1 MPIVDTKHGKIE
13 GSSEDGL
20 SVFRGIPYAMPP
32 TGSRRFLPPQ
42 ELESSINTCQAREF
56 GSAAPQIRSKLAPEI
71 TENMSEDCL
80 SLNVWSPGCDDQQRP
95 VMVWIHGGSFLVGAS
110 KNGVS
115 DGAQIAQRGDIVVV
129 SINYRVGAFG
139 FLHLADIAGAD
150 YVSSG
155 NIGLL
160 DQIAALKWVKENINH
175 FGGNPDNVTVF
186 GCSAGGISISALMA
200 MPAAHGLFH
209 RAITQSGASLA
220 RSAASASTAADL
232 FMNQAGATNVEDLR
246 AMSMEQMI
254 DAQASS
260 LASSPKPDVF
270 FGPVVDGTALPEAP
284 LHAIAEGRAM
294 KIPLLTGTTLDEMRF
309 WLLHS
314 SEVVTIAPDKLMHVL
329 TRLTGDR
336 ADSLLAA
343 HKAHRPD
350 ADDSDISVAILGDI
364 SFTLPATRMMEAHS
378 SQQPDS
384 WMYLFAWPSPAV
396 GGSLGTP
403 HAIEQPFVFGTLD
416 SPFAKV
422 FLAGGEGLES
432 LSTRVQDAWIAFA
445 KAGDPN
451 HPGLPHWPAYNA
463 DSRSVMRFD
472 TECTTL
478 SDPLGDIRRQWD
490 GVPFDGISPPVGI
503 RPSPHA

>member
-1 MPIVDTKHGKIE
+1 
-13 GSSEDGL
+13 
-20 SVFRGIPYAMPP
+20 
-32 TGSRRFLPPQ
+32 
-42 ELESSINTCQAREF
+42 
-56 GSAAPQIRSKLAPEI
+56 
-71 TENMSEDCL
+71 
-80 SLNVWSPGCDDQQRP
+80 
-95 VMVWIHGGSFLVGAS
+95 
-110 KNGVS
+110 GVS

-160 DQIAALKWVKENINH
+160 DQIAALKWVKDNINH

-284 LHAIAEGRAM
+284 LHAIAEGCVM
-294 KIPLLTGTTLDEMRF
+294 F
-309 WLLHS
+309 LH
-314 SEVVTIAPDKLMHVL
+314 VKD
-329 TRLTGDR
+329 
-336 ADSLLAA
+336 
-343 HKAHRPD
+343 
-350 ADDSDISVAILGDI
+350 
-364 SFTLPATRMMEAHS
+364 F
-378 SQQPDS
+378 
-384 WMYLFAWPSPAV
+384 
-396 GGSLGTP
+396 
-403 HAIEQPFVFGTLD
+403 FG
-416 SPFAKV
+416 
-422 FLAGGEGLES
+422 
-432 LSTRVQDAWIAFA
+432 
-445 KAGDPN
+445 
-451 HPGLPHWPAYNA
+451 
-463 DSRSVMRFD
+463 
-472 TECTTL
+472 
-478 SDPLGDIRRQWD
+478 
-490 GVPFDGISPPVGI
+490 
-503 RPSPHA
+503 